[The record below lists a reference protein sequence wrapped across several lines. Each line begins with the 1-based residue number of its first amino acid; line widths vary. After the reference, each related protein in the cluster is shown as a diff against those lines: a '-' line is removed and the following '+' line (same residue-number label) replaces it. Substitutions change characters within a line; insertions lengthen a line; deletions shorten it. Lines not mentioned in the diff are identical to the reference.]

1 MLGTKSIAP
10 SHIVINVTVRQN
22 KVLHDRRQ
30 KELTATRLAAGSRS
44 RRGTTFDM
52 AEGDA
57 ALGEVIRRELERNLV
72 AGENSDVVLAHLAV
86 GVGDELVTVF
96 KLDAITSVGE
106 HFEHLARH
114 FN

>member
-1 MLGTKSIAP
+1 MCSFRSYCLLQAREMLGTKSIAP

-44 RRGTTFDM
+44 RRGTTFDV

-57 ALGEVIRRELERNLV
+57 ALGEVIR
-72 AGENSDVVLAHLAV
+72 
-86 GVGDELVTVF
+86 
-96 KLDAITSVGE
+96 
-106 HFEHLARH
+106 
-114 FN
+114 